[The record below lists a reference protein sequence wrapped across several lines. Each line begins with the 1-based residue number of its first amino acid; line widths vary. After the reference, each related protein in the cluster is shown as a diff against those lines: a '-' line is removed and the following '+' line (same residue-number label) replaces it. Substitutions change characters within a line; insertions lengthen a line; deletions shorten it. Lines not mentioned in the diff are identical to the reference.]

1 MKNNSDNQD
10 IISKLYNV
18 LLERKNAA
26 PEDSYVSSLYAKGS
40 KKIASKIEE
49 ESGEM
54 IAEALHL
61 DNDAKNEEIRKAL
74 TSESADLLFHMLVM
88 LAHHNIHPDD
98 VLAVLEKRFGIGG
111 HEEKASR
118 K

>member
-1 MKNNSDNQD
+1 MSQNIINQ
-10 IISKLYNV
+10 LYDV

-54 IAEALHL
+54 IAEALLL
-61 DNDAKNEEIRKAL
+61 DSDANNEDLRKTL

-98 VLAVLEKRFGIGG
+98 VLAVLEKRFGTSG

-118 K
+118 R